1 MASKLFAHVRRQW
14 MGALALFL
22 VLSGGTAWA
31 VNEWT
36 GANIVDGSLATADY
50 KNNDIRSV
58 DVRNDSFA
66 GGGLQSS
73 DLAAGAVGQAD
84 LAPAEAWHELGAAGE
99 PALNTTNGNFCS
111 WTNFDSNH
119 DSAAFY
125 RDPFGQVPLKGLVQ
139 VDTLGDPGDCWYA
152 NGVGDGSY
160 QIGNR
165 RIFTLPQG
173 YRPAKR
179 LADIA
184 LSNGTV
190 ARIDVDGPGLSG
202 QPAGAVSVD
211 YPTDSAD
218 VSSYLSLNGISFRC
232 APSGQNGCP

>member
-1 MASKLFAHVRRQW
+1 MASKLFAHLRRQW

-22 VLSGGTAWA
+22 VLTGGTA
-31 VNEWT
+31 
-36 GANIVDGSLATADY
+36 Y
-50 KNNDIRSV
+50 
-58 DVRNDSFA
+58 
-66 GGGLQSS
+66 
-73 DLAAGAVGQAD
+73 AAGALDGPLPGTDQVGSLDIIDGQVRSPDVANGQIKQVD
-84 LAPAEAWHELGAAGE
+84 LGPAEAWHEIGAAGE
-99 PALNTTNGNFCS
+99 PTFNTAHDPFCS

-125 RDPFGQVPLKGLVQ
+125 RDPFGQVHLKGVVQ
-139 VDTLGDPGDCWYA
+139 VDTLGDNGDCWYA
-152 NGVGDGSY
+152 DGVNDGSF
-160 QIGNR
+160 QIANR
-165 RIFTLPQG
+165 RIFTLPAG

-184 LSNGTV
+184 LANGNL

-211 YPTDSAD
+211 YPTAPND
-218 VSSYLSLNGISFRC
+218 VSHYLSLNGISFRC